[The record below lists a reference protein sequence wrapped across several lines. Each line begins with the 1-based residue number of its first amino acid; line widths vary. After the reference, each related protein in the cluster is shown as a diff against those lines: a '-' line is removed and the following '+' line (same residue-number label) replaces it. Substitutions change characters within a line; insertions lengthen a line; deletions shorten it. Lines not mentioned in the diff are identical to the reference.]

1 MSLAVN
7 LQPGNG
13 FQSPL
18 LGVANAHS
26 ALTTPSFFPLIIAM
40 QQP

>member
-1 MSLAVN
+1 LIVTADRPTGPTAWMSLAVN

-18 LGVANAHS
+18 LVVANAFAH
-26 ALTTPSFFPLIIAM
+26 
-40 QQP
+40 